1 MTLRPEQLQQELKK
15 LRRERSQEQAA
26 ERVSVKALS
35 MYASEDL
42 LDVLMSMR
50 NELLSLGLESPSVGF
65 FFVQEE
71 QNIQIY
77 MSFENPRKHG
87 LTWTSELLQ
96 EVDSETVMFHWDAEA
111 DESWEEDLR
120 GWRSGEMW
128 SPVRTSDEDEE
139 EMRQFHEKLDM
150 DGVMPFVGS
159 GGRVVNVPFTHG
171 WIAIRHREIVE
182 EPLAMAEGLTDAL
195 SLAYLRARDFL
206 RLEDRNEQL
215 EQALQEIGA
224 AQN

>member
-1 MTLRPEQLQQELKK
+1 
-15 LRRERSQEQAA
+15 
-26 ERVSVKALS
+26 
-35 MYASEDL
+35 
-42 LDVLMSMR
+42 
-50 NELLSLGLESPSVGF
+50 
-65 FFVQEE
+65 
-71 QNIQIY
+71 

-96 EVDSETVMFHWDAEA
+96 EVDSETVIFHCDAEA

-150 DGVMPFVGS
+150 DGVMPSVGS
-159 GGRVVNVPFTHG
+159 GDRVVNVPFTHG

-182 EPLAMAEGLTDAL
+182 EQLAMAKGLTDAL